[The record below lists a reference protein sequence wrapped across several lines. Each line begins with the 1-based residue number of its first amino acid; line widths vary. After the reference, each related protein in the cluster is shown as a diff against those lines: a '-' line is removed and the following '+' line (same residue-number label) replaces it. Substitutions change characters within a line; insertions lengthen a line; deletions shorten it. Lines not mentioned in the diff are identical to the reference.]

1 MQPQDPQRKLTLEQI
16 RAKHAWDKAK
26 DYQKSHINTAKALP
40 ALIMNSGLMQVLA
53 FCHDK
58 GGEYEVISGHLREWL
73 RSRFENLRRAQEFEQ
88 FMSELMRCPPREY
101 QQACMEALAWLKWLR
116 LMSAARKG
124 A

>member
-1 MQPQDPQRKLTLEQI
+1 MQPQNPQRKLTLEQL
-16 RAKHAWDKAK
+16 RAKHAWDKSK

-58 GGEYEVISGHLREWL
+58 GEEYKVISDHLREWL
-73 RSRFENLRRAQEFEQ
+73 CIRFETLRRAQEFEP
-88 FMSELMRCPPREY
+88 FMTTLMHCSPLEY
-101 QQACMEALAWLKWLR
+101 QQACMEALAWFKWLR